1 MTDLSSKQEV
11 IDRLKALA
19 EKRGVGA
26 YIRKEERAAC
36 LEAAR
41 LLSVEKNLDL
51 AEYLQEGETPT
62 KCIERNRRDASR
74 ALEMLGME
82 RQEIE
87 RLRTENADLRKAVAG
102 GRALI
107 AELRIA
113 HETPAPAPKE
123 RLKLVSVGGKDVT
136 FRLDDDGELII
147 EIEDYTD
154 AIMSVPDMQRIA
166 EWLRPSP
173 ETSRDAEDAAKWRA
187 LRGSARITAIG
198 AAGLGAHRRKPNH
211 YAHLTLNF
219 WTVHDAPADALALE
233 WLDEYVEI
241 AQRAQGAAEKTS
253 VPPASCVH
261 EWWTDSDGDH
271 HCTKCGATNMQS
283 LKASVPH
290 AMQSHTM
297 QCRSN
302 YFDFQAKAPYPCNC
316 ALNGTVPHE

>member
-1 MTDLSSKQEV
+1 MSDALTSKTSVDWRSLCLRLRDAVMEEGQSSMY
-11 IDRLKALA
+11 
-19 EKRGVGA
+19 GVGT
-26 YIRKEERAAC
+26 KK
-36 LEAAR
+36 AR
-41 LLSVEKNLDL
+41 REL
-51 AEYLQEGETPT
+51 ALVWREVD
-62 KCIERNRRDASR
+62 DA
-74 ALEMLGME
+74 
-82 RQEIE
+82 E
-87 RLRTENADLRKAVAG
+87 RLPV
-102 GRALI
+102 
-107 AELRIA
+107 
-113 HETPAPAPKE
+113 
-123 RLKLVSVGGKDVT
+123 
-136 FRLDDDGELII
+136 
-147 EIEDYTD
+147 
-154 AIMSVPDMQRIA
+154 
-166 EWLRPSP
+166 